1 MAMDRRTLLAGL
13 GAGAI
18 ASALTGIELQAQ
30 SGSLGGSE
38 SVYELRVYHA
48 AEGKLDALQ
57 ARFRDHTMSIFERHG
72 MKNIGYW
79 TPTDEPLKGKTLIYI
94 IEHASRE
101 QATANWKAFGAD
113 PEWKQVQAASEA
125 NGKLVDKV
133 DSTFMART
141 DYSPKI

>member
-30 SGSLGGSE
+30 SGSLGGSDA
-38 SVYELRVYHA
+38 VYELRVYHA

-57 ARFRDHTMSIFERHG
+57 ARFRDHTMTIFERHG

-101 QATANWKAFGAD
+101 QAAANWKAFGAD